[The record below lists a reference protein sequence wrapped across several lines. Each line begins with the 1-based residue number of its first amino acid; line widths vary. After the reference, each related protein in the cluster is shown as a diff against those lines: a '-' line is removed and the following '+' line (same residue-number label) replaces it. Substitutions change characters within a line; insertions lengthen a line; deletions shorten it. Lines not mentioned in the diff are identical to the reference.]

1 MYILHETIAGND
13 PRLHASMK
21 LFGNYWHYTIHYI
34 PEGENVFVDWLKGE
48 QISEQ
53 VAKAHKFTG
62 AVNGELSI
70 KTNTTTWEEIAQA
83 SSETATGPKH
93 IYELS
98 MDDNNNCII
107 LMKTIIKNYAKNRL
121 KSDLISQADAAT
133 TIDQLKS
140 IIRGIVF

>member
-21 LFGNYWHYTIHYI
+21 LFGSYWHYTIHYI

-53 VAKAHKFTG
+53 VAKAYKFTG
-62 AVNGELSI
+62 SVNGELSI
-70 KTNTTTWEEIAQA
+70 KTNTTTWEEIAAA
-83 SSETATGPKH
+83 SSETAPGPKH

-121 KSDLISQADAAT
+121 KSDLISQADSAN